1 MKKLLIASATVAA
14 ISLGGFALAQP
25 AGPGMRHH
33 EPVKEIVK
41 HLRGLSLSDA
51 QREEIKTL
59 VSAFKDANPRVEYQD
74 SEKPDF
80 DFELNLKSVSRN
92 TLRLRNYATI
102 FLTC

>member
-14 ISLGGFALAQP
+14 ISLGGLALAQP

-59 VSAFKDANPRVEYQD
+59 ISASSIGVQVS
-74 SEKPDF
+74 
-80 DFELNLKSVSRN
+80 
-92 TLRLRNYATI
+92 
-102 FLTC
+102 

>member
-14 ISLGGFALAQP
+14 ISLGGLALAQP

-59 VSAFKDANPRVEYQD
+59 ISAFKDANSASP
-74 SEKPDF
+74 
-80 DFELNLKSVSRN
+80 KS
-92 TLRLRNYATI
+92 A
-102 FLTC
+102 